1 MEMDGCYITIESFN
15 SEGRKQE
22 AISFYEKTLYGR
34 VCCGDI
40 DISDEEIWEIDNP
53 YFLSD
58 VFVFCKKHLNVFTIG
73 EVDMVCFIKVNHSNQ
88 IEEIGTDFEKRFHS
102 NDINDILKRDDIRYA
117 NDLHKIMFSIIS
129 DEFWCGKYIQD
140 ASRLSRH
147 S

>member
-1 MEMDGCYITIESFN
+1 MEMNGSYITIESYN
-15 SEGRKQE
+15 SNGRKQE
-22 AISFYEKTLYGR
+22 AISFYENTFNGI

-40 DISDEEIWEIDNP
+40 DISDEEIYEIDNP

-58 VFVFCKKHLNVFTIG
+58 VFIFCKKHLSVFMIG

-88 IEEIGTDFEKRFHS
+88 IEEIGTDFEKRFHG
-102 NDINDILKRDDIRYA
+102 NDINVILKRDDIRYA

-129 DEFWCGKYIQD
+129 DEFWCGKYIQES
-140 ASRLSRH
+140 SRQSRH